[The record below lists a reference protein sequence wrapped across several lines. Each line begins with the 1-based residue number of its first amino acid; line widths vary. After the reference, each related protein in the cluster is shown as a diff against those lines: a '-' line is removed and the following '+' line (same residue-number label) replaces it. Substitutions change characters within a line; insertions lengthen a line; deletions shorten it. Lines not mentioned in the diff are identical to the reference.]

1 MAKYLYVG
9 SYTAQGAK
17 GTLTKG
23 GSARRE
29 AARKAVESVGGTVE
43 SFYFGFGADDFYLI
57 YEAPSAAAAA
67 ALALTAGGSGGLSAR
82 TIPLITPE
90 ELDDASKIHPDYSP
104 PGS

>member
-9 SYTAQGAK
+9 SYTASGAK
-17 GTLTKG
+17 GTLKDG

-29 AARKAVESVGGTVE
+29 AARKAVESVGGTLE

-57 YEAPSAAAAA
+57 YDAPSHSAAA
-67 ALALTAGGSGGLSAR
+67 ALALAAGGSGALSAR

-90 ELDDASKIHPDYSP
+90 ELDDASHISPDYSP

>member
-1 MAKYLYVG
+1 MPKYMYIG

-17 GTLTKG
+17 GTLAQG
-23 GSARRE
+23 GSARRA
-29 AARKAVESVGGTVE
+29 AARKSIESVGGTLE
-43 SFYFGFGADDFYLI
+43 SYYFGFGKDDFYVI

-82 TIPLITPE
+82 TIPLITAE
-90 ELDDASKIHPDYSP
+90 EIDEASKIHPDYSP